1 MLDKII
7 NETVQVIFIEEAVE
21 EVSDAQAASA
31 DGGDALNG
39 GTKMTERPGVNK
51 EVVLKNVVL
60 KYLPELDGSFL
71 AAVGAYVQ
79 VAESSG
85 DFALLSLLAAIREE
99 VLAAVSGEMRPD
111 VQVVQLVSRL
121 KSPEDRLEVLRAA
134 HRGGGKAA
142 GYDVPNA
149 PIESVENAAAR
160 VVDELEMNENVPSWQ
175 LLYQLLLTRET
186 TRQLHPNAD
195 ELGVYS
201 KTVTSGSFSPSEIP
215 RAEANLIKEL
225 SVINDAFKR
234 RAHLSAILDECR
246 GLDEEAASSAG
257 RANGGKVKLKRT
269 ARGFSPPGLV
279 EPGAGGGGEGGGT
292 LNVFDIRDIRPG
304 RLIDSVLNMRV
315 ALMRDDGDERVIG
328 RLTELYFECCDVV
341 LETCDRENAQLE
353 ARAAK
358 EMADADDN
366 PSTQSR

>member
-1 MLDKII
+1 M
-7 NETVQVIFIEEAVE
+7 Q
-21 EVSDAQAASA
+21 
-31 DGGDALNG
+31 
-39 GTKMTERPGVNK
+39 
-51 EVVLKNVVL
+51 
-60 KYLPELDGSFL
+60 
-71 AAVGAYVQ
+71 
-79 VAESSG
+79 
-85 DFALLSLLAAIREE
+85 
-99 VLAAVSGEMRPD
+99 PD
-111 VQVVQLVSRL
+111 IQVVQLVSRL

-160 VVDELEMNENVPSWQ
+160 VVDELEVNENVPSWQ

-234 RAHLSAILDECR
+234 RAHLSAIMDECR
-246 GLDEEAASSAG
+246 ALDEEAASSAG

-279 EPGAGGGGEGGGT
+279 EPGAGGGDEGGGK

-304 RLIDSVLNMRV
+304 RLIDSILNMRV
-315 ALMRDDGDERVIG
+315 ALTRDDADERVIS

-341 LETCDRENAQLE
+341 LETCDRGNAQLE
-353 ARAAK
+353 ERAAK
-358 EMADADDN
+358 ELADADEN

>member
-7 NETVQVIFIEEAVE
+7 NETVQGIFIEEAVE

-31 DGGDALNG
+31 DGGDAPNG

-160 VVDELEMNENVPSWQ
+160 VVTSW
-175 LLYQLLLTRET
+175 R
-186 TRQLHPNAD
+186 
-195 ELGVYS
+195 
-201 KTVTSGSFSPSEIP
+201 
-215 RAEANLIKEL
+215 
-225 SVINDAFKR
+225 
-234 RAHLSAILDECR
+234 
-246 GLDEEAASSAG
+246 
-257 RANGGKVKLKRT
+257 
-269 ARGFSPPGLV
+269 
-279 EPGAGGGGEGGGT
+279 
-292 LNVFDIRDIRPG
+292 
-304 RLIDSVLNMRV
+304 
-315 ALMRDDGDERVIG
+315 
-328 RLTELYFECCDVV
+328 
-341 LETCDRENAQLE
+341 
-353 ARAAK
+353 
-358 EMADADDN
+358 
-366 PSTQSR
+366 